1 MKFYRRRSIWVNA
14 TMTPTDALAATSR
27 EPTTS
32 ERRQL
37 AMLAAHV
44 AHEAIKAGDLAEA
57 QAYLAD
63 AVAHL
68 RAARGL
74 GAAHDCPVPP

>member
-1 MKFYRRRSIWVNA
+1 
-14 TMTPTDALAATSR
+14 MTLDQALAATSR

-44 AHEAIKAGDLAEA
+44 AHEAIKAGNLVEA

-68 RAARGL
+68 RAARGIE
-74 GAAHDCPVPP
+74 PVQCLRVVGSLDGLVK